1 LPNREKKRK
10 ISSSELLSER
20 IFLFMSFH
28 HTSLGEP
35 QQAST
40 AHALVVAQTS
50 DLLLQ
55 ACGLGS
61 AQDPDPLSQT
71 LQGEAMP
78 RKRGRPQQIGWTQL
92 WCSLLLCTLQGMHS
106 FADCRRLLGLKS
118 IGPFAAVWLTR
129 HGLVKRL
136 LQAGLSP
143 LQELWEEVNARLAH
157 FGSQAVPAT
166 LASFATTI
174 LCLDET
180 RLDAVGRYLKPLRGL
195 SSNDDACFAG
205 KLVGLFD
212 LRAQRWLRLEWREA
226 VHENCR
232 VDMLDFLQG
241 LSAGSL
247 LLFDLGYFS
256 FSFLDTLTQWKLW
269 WVCRS
274 REKTSYRIVHE
285 FYRHDE
291 VLDALVWLG
300 TGQKQARHL
309 IRLVRFGDG
318 IGVRMYLTN
327 VCDPLLLSLED
338 VAQVYARRWDIE
350 LAFRLLKEYLG
361 MSHWWSSKQELILV
375 QIWVVL
381 LLSHIVYALRERI
394 ATAANCDPFE
404 VSVPLLVK
412 LLPQLCSNSE
422 LQFEQ
427 LVQQGRYLGLLRTN
441 SRLALIVPRVP
452 YSCYQSVSPDQ
463 LWLRP
468 GHAPSAPRARA
479 PKPAK
484 RISGY
489 PVQLQRRQAS
499 QKIKAIRAAQ
509 AKAVQVAQPLAGV
522 T

>member
-1 LPNREKKRK
+1 M
-10 ISSSELLSER
+10 SS
-20 IFLFMSFH
+20 H
-28 HTSLGEP
+28 HTPLGEP
-35 QQAST
+35 QQTSVAQ
-40 AHALVVAQTS
+40 ALVVAQTS

-55 ACGLGS
+55 ACGLTS
-61 AQDPDPLSQT
+61 AHRLDLSSQT
-71 LQGEAMP
+71 QQSKAMP

-106 FADCRRLLGLKS
+106 FADWRRLLGLQA

-129 HGLVKRL
+129 NGLVKRL
-136 LQAGLSP
+136 LQAGLCP
-143 LQELWEEVNARLAH
+143 LQELWEEVNAQLAH
-157 FGSQAVPAT
+157 ISSQAVPTT
-166 LASFATTI
+166 LASFATAI

-180 RLDAVGRYLKPLRGL
+180 RLDTVGRYLKPLRGL
-195 SSNDDACFAG
+195 STNNAACFAG

-241 LSAGSL
+241 LSAGCL

-256 FSFLDTLTQWKLW
+256 FTFLDTLTQRKLW
-269 WVCRS
+269 WVCRY

-285 FYRHDE
+285 FYRHNE
-291 VLDALVWLG
+291 ILDALVWVG
-300 TGQKQARHL
+300 TGQQQARHL

-350 LAFRLLKEYLG
+350 MAFRLLKEYLG

-381 LLSHIVYALRERI
+381 LLSHVVYALRDRI
-394 ATAANCDPFE
+394 AIAADCASFE

-412 LLPQLCSNSE
+412 LLPQLWDNSG
-422 LQFEQ
+422 LSFER
-427 LVQQGRYLGLLRTN
+427 LVQEGKHLGLLRA
-441 SRLALIVPRVP
+441 SPHLAFLVPRVELL
-452 YSCYQSVSPDQ
+452 SYQSVPPD
-463 LWLRP
+463 LSWLRA
-468 GHAPSAPRARA
+468 GHAEASPRARA
-479 PKPAK
+479 PKPAT

-489 PVQLQRRQAS
+489 SVQRQRRQVS
-499 QKIKAIRAAQ
+499 KETKRLRAAQ
-509 AKAVQVAQPLAGV
+509 AKAASITQSLTGI

>member
-1 LPNREKKRK
+1 M
-10 ISSSELLSER
+10 SS
-20 IFLFMSFH
+20 H
-28 HTSLGEP
+28 NTPWGEP

-40 AHALVVAQTS
+40 THALVIAQTS
-50 DLLLQ
+50 DLVLQ

-61 AQDPDPLSQT
+61 AQDPDQFSQIQ
-71 LQGEAMP
+71 QGEATP
-78 RKRGRPQQIGWTQL
+78 RRRGRPQQIGWTQL
-92 WCSLLLCTLQGMHS
+92 WSSLLLSTLQGMHS
-106 FADCRRLLGLKS
+106 FADWRRLLGLQA
-118 IGPFAAVWLTR
+118 IGPFATLWLTR
-129 HGLVKRL
+129 NGLVKRL
-136 LQAGLSP
+136 LQAGLNP
-143 LQELWEEVNARLAH
+143 LQELWEVVNARLVQT
-157 FGSQAVPAT
+157 GSQAVPAT
-166 LASFATTI
+166 LAAFAPDI

-195 SSNDDACFAG
+195 STNDDACFAG

-241 LSAGSL
+241 LSVGSL

-269 WVCRS
+269 WVCRY

-327 VCDPLLLSLED
+327 VCDPLMLSLED

-350 LAFRLLKEYLG
+350 MAFRLLKEYLG

-394 ATAANCDPFE
+394 ATAANCEPIE

-422 LQFEQ
+422 LQLER
-427 LVQQGRYLGLLRTN
+427 LVQEGRHLGLLRAN
-441 SRLALIVPRVP
+441 PRLALMVPQVEL
-452 YSCYQSVSPDQ
+452 SCYQSVSPDL

-468 GHAPSAPRARA
+468 GHAPAAPRAHA
-479 PKPAK
+479 PKPAT
-484 RISGY
+484 RLSGY
-489 PVQLQRRQAS
+489 PVQRQRRQVS
-499 QKIKAIRAAQ
+499 NEIKVVRAAQ
-509 AKAVQVAQPLAGV
+509 AKAAQITLPPEGASDRLLI
-522 T
+522 

>member
-1 LPNREKKRK
+1 M
-10 ISSSELLSER
+10 SSHDTPGIDPSQTSAT
-20 IFLFMSFH
+20 
-28 HTSLGEP
+28 HT
-35 QQAST
+35 
-40 AHALVVAQTS
+40 LVIAQTS
-50 DLLLQ
+50 DLVLQ

-61 AQDPDPLSQT
+61 VQDSNQFSQT
-71 LQGEAMP
+71 QQGESMP
-78 RKRGRPQQIGWTQL
+78 RRRGRPQQVGWTQL
-92 WCSLLLCTLQGMHS
+92 WSSLLLCTLQGMHS
-106 FADCRRLLGLKS
+106 FADWRRLLGS
-118 IGPFAAVWLTR
+118 QPVGPFAAVWLTR
-129 HGLVKRL
+129 NGLVKRL
-136 LQAGLSP
+136 LQAGLNP
-143 LQELWEEVNARLAH
+143 LQELWEVVNARLAH
-157 FGSQAVPAT
+157 TGSQAVPAT
-166 LASFATTI
+166 LAAFATHI

-195 SSNDDACFAG
+195 STNDDACFAG
-205 KLVGLFD
+205 KLIGLLD

-241 LSAGSL
+241 LAIGSL

-256 FSFLDTLTQWKLW
+256 FNFLDTLTQWKLW
-269 WVCRS
+269 WVCRY

-285 FYRHDE
+285 FYRQNE

-300 TGQKQARHL
+300 TGQQQARHL

-361 MSHWWSSKQELILV
+361 MSHWWSSKRELILV

-394 ATAANCDPFE
+394 AMAANCEPCE

-422 LQFEQ
+422 LQFER
-427 LVQQGRYLGLLRTN
+427 LVQEGRHLGLVRA
-441 SRLALIVPRVP
+441 SPRLVLMVPRVEH
-452 YSCYQSVSPDQ
+452 SCYQLVPPDLPWQ
-463 LWLRP
+463 RP
-468 GHAPSAPRARA
+468 GHAPAAPRVHA
-479 PKPAK
+479 PKPAT
-484 RISGY
+484 RVSGY
-489 PVQLQRRQAS
+489 PVQRRRRQAS
-499 QKIKAIRAAQ
+499 NEIKVIRAAQ
-509 AKAVQVAQPLAGV
+509 AKAAQTPLPQEGAPDLLLI
-522 T
+522 